1 MPILIEAH
9 RYLTETLAGKINQM
23 VFGFDGSS
31 STSDD
36 GGAGRPSVVVT
47 PSVQVLDEHTISVE
61 GKLDTSVSFTT
72 PIREVVLQY
81 KNPSDNTDILPI
93 FRYTVQ
99 PVTKNSGNELKFSIL
114 VEVR

>member
-61 GKLDTSVSFTT
+61 GKLDTTVAFTT

-81 KNPSDNTDILPI
+81 KNPSDSTDILPI